1 MDPLSI
7 TASVIAILGLA
18 EKIISSCR
26 LYLSSIRDAP
36 SDLRSILIEV
46 SSLKS
51 ILDNLQF
58 LATHGADGDHSQTT
72 QDLNGPDGPIHGCW
86 EALAKLENLFPP
98 TTVPGSTVT
107 KRRVTN
113 ISLAQLAWPFKK
125 RHAAESLG
133 QIRRHKSTITLS
145 LTSDTAYNVIRINS
159 RLTHLCEAF
168 DRMRNPAC
176 TVAQTLTHHCCR
188 REPR

>member
-7 TASVIAILGLA
+7 AAGVIAILGLA
-18 EKIISSCR
+18 EKIISSCKS
-26 LYLSSIRDAP
+26 YLSSIRDAP

-58 LATHGADGDHSQTT
+58 LATHGADGDHSQTL

-98 TTVPGSTVT
+98 TTVPGSTAT
-107 KRRVTN
+107 KRRAIN
-113 ISLAQLAWPFKK
+113 ISLANLAWPFKK
-125 RHAAESLG
+125 RHAAEFLG
-133 QIRRHKSTITLS
+133 QIRLHKSTISLS
-145 LTSDTAYNVIRINS
+145 LTSDTAYGGMIITRRSWGAND
-159 RLTHLCEAF
+159 LL
-168 DRMRNPAC
+168 
-176 TVAQTLTHHCCR
+176 QLQCR
-188 REPR
+188 SYQFEDDASM